1 MVHTYEEA
9 RQWVHSRLTLGIK
22 PGLDRMQWLMERLGH
37 PERLLKVIHVGG
49 TNGKGSTVTY
59 IRSILEE
66 ADYQVG
72 TFTSPY
78 VERFNERISI
88 NGEPIS
94 DEELIQLVNVLI
106 PLVEQL
112 EQSELGGPS
121 EFEVITAMALY
132 YFAKVR
138 PVDIVVME
146 VGLGGRLD
154 STNVV
159 HPIVTVI
166 TTIGMDHVQ
175 LLGDT
180 IEQIA
185 AEKAGIIKSG
195 VPVVT
200 AVNQL
205 EALHIIRET
214 AKSRKASIYELG
226 KQFHITKSSSEW
238 DGEHFTFESLFKT
251 FPSVEL
257 RMLGKH
263 QQQNAAVALMTAL
276 LLRTYYSFLIEEEHF
291 YNGLKKAFWPGRFE
305 VIQQE
310 PAIIL
315 DGAHNPEGMK
325 ALKETVN
332 QRYKGK
338 NVTVLCAILEDKKMS
353 DMVKELDEF
362 ATELVFTTFE
372 LRKVCDP
379 TRLQEVSKCV
389 NKRVELDWKEYVS
402 DKISQMTSDDVL
414 IITGSLYFI
423 SQLKPYL
430 LQRVKM

>member
-22 PGLDRMQWLMERLGH
+22 PGLERMHWLMERLGH

-94 DEELIQLVNVLI
+94 DEELIQLVNVLV

-112 EQSELGGPS
+112 EESELGGPS

-325 ALKETVN
+325 ALKETVK